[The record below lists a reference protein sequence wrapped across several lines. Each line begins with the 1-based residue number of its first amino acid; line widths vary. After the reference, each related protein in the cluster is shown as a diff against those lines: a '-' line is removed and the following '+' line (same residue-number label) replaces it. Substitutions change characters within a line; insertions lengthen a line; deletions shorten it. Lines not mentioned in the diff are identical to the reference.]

1 MHNAPCI
8 LISSSKIP
16 RENSDRTI
24 FEGIQ
29 IANTSLRLA
38 TNKAKVIAVHGNGVM
53 AGSWVSE
60 VEHAQ
65 QILDSTTMTYS
76 EIGKTVRGSLTIY
89 IIDPSI
95 QSVVV
100 LTDPFGAGLVY
111 IYQGRGITAVSSDM
125 NSLRFALR
133 NQGISLEKN
142 LAYTATY
149 VASGSGGLTQ
159 SSFKGVEVL
168 SPNTYLV
175 VSSDAVCR
183 ETYDENLNLSLPH
196 LTYEDLLD
204 KAANDVVKNIEA
216 TLTHDTQV
224 RISQLTGGVDSRL
237 VLGAL
242 ISSGHANK
250 FSFFCAGFDQEPDKV
265 VARRLTSHFGLTM
278 TEFSGLSPYDSP
290 TSFDDLVSR
299 PFHETG
305 GIISGPASPFLKQQ
319 TNLVLAGGYGEFLRS
334 FYDKNELFSGD
345 YPLALE
351 RMYSKTSFSQ
361 ISSRRLVSS
370 EVYHQSLSS
379 LENLVNLG
387 ITFGVPSEY
396 SLDGAYI
403 LGRNRYYVG
412 EISRSLSPYAA
423 RFDPLYSP
431 YITALGLRQ
440 EPEAKNANVPG
451 FDLMNRFDPSLSRLP
466 FDTERIT
473 PAYEKYR
480 GQVRQLDF
488 KSAVDALPR
497 MKDYSNGQEH
507 SHVHPSFHPRPST
520 RDIDVAR
527 HLRTAPRL
535 VSQNN
540 EVRTNLGK
548 LINQYGM
555 KNLSNYFNP
564 LILNQLV
571 SREPTHRVHLR
582 QASNLYSALVWHSS
596 NSH

>member
-1 MHNAPCI
+1 MHNAPSI
-8 LISSSKIP
+8 LI
-16 RENSDRTI
+16 NSNKSPFEKSERTI
-24 FEGIQ
+24 FGGIQ

-38 TNKAKVIAVHGNGVM
+38 TNKAKVIGVHGNGVM

-60 VEHAQ
+60 IEHAQ
-65 QILDSTTMTYS
+65 RILDSTTMTYP

-89 IIDPSI
+89 IIDPTM

-100 LTDPFGAGLVY
+100 LTDPIGAGLVY
-111 IYQGRGITAVSSDM
+111 IYQSNGITAVSSDM

-159 SSFKGVEVL
+159 SSYKGVEVL
-168 SPNTYLV
+168 APNTYLV
-175 VSSDAVCR
+175 VSSYEVCK
-183 ETYDENLNLSLPH
+183 ETYDNNLNLSLPN

-204 KAANDVVKNIEA
+204 KAANDIVKNIEA
-216 TLTHDTQV
+216 TLTHDTHV

-265 VARRLTSHFGLTM
+265 IARQLTSHLGLTM
-278 TEFSGLSPYDSP
+278 TEFSGLSPYESP
-290 TSFDDLVSR
+290 TSFNDLVSR

-334 FYDKNELFSGD
+334 FYDKNELFNGN

-351 RMYSKTSFSQ
+351 QMYSKTSFSQ

-370 EVYHQSLSS
+370 EVYRESLNS
-379 LENLVNLG
+379 LENMVNLG
-387 ITFGVPSEY
+387 TSIGVPKEY

-473 PAYEKYR
+473 PSYEKYR
-480 GQVRQLDF
+480 GQVRRLNFNSGAD
-488 KSAVDALPR
+488 VLPR
-497 MKDYSNGQEH
+497 MKNYSNGQEQ
-507 SHVHPSFHPRPST
+507 SHVHPSFHPRPSK
-520 RDIDVAR
+520 RDIEVAQQ
-527 HLRTAPRL
+527 LRTAPRL
-535 VSQNN
+535 VSQNS
-540 EVRTNLGK
+540 EVRLNLGK
-548 LINQYGM
+548 LISHYGM

-571 SREPTHRVHLR
+571 TKEPTHRVHLR
-582 QASNLYSALVWHSS
+582 QASNLYSALLWHSS
-596 NSH
+596 DSQ